1 MLLQKLIK
9 NIESKY
15 TWFRLN
21 RRKENNFLI
30 ANYILIAILL
40 VFLGPRLIFIKNNFL
55 QIIRIIIFFNIS
67 YIIIWW

>member
-40 VFLGPRLIFIKNNFL
+40 VFLGPRLIFIKNTDYY
-55 QIIRIIIFFNIS
+55 IF
-67 YIIIWW
+67 